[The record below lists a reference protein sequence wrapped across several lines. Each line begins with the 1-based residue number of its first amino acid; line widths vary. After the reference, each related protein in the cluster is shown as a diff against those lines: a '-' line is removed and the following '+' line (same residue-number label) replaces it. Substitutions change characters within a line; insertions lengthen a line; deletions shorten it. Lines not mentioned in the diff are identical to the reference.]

1 MTNDPSAKSDL
12 LKPITRCGYCRGSV
26 IPSQSICSGITCYAC
41 RSCRAWW
48 VPGLKDP
55 IRVGENLSKGN
66 IADEIR
72 LRLGNTQQDKASQD
86 EAMTA
91 EFNDPRWSSAE
102 ELSL

>member
-1 MTNDPSAKSDL
+1 MSDPTKKTEL
-12 LKPITRCGYCRGSV
+12 PKPIKRCGYCHGSV
-26 IPSQSICSGITCYAC
+26 VPSDVICPGITAYAC
-41 RSCRAWW
+41 RSCRMWW
-48 VPGLKDP
+48 VPGLTEP
-55 IRVGENLSKGN
+55 VRIGPNLSA
-66 IADEIR
+66 ADVGREIN